1 MNNIKLKITNRRTRL
16 SRVLL
21 LEEFKK
27 EFAQE
32 LKQGIKTYS
41 EDKERKNFLPK
52 VICKNKNYELD
63 FYSSLHFN
71 FNNYVRSEW
80 YIERFV

>member
-1 MNNIKLKITNRRTRL
+1 MGNIKLKITKRRTRE

-27 EFAQE
+27 EFARE
-32 LKQGIKTYS
+32 LKQGIVTYS
-41 EDKERKNFLPK
+41 EHEERKNFLPK
-52 VICKNKNYELD
+52 LICKNKDYELD
-63 FYSSLHFN
+63 FYSSLQFN
-71 FNNYVRSEW
+71 FNNYVHSEW